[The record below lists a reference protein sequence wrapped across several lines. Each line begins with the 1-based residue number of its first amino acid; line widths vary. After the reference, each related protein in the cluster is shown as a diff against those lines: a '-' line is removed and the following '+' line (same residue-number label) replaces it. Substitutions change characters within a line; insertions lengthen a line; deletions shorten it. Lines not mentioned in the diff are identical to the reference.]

1 MSAGCGSDRLD
12 SVWPSSRVR
21 TEVVSRIGSDAIPWQ
36 CNRLTHLHLADD
48 GHNHHSNA
56 YEVESNGSIAPSQ
69 SASQVGYNSDGEQ
82 DRRQRSHGR
91 GGHVPGMAG
100 SVTGSIAEE
109 DENSSSDDDENL
121 VVHEN
126 KRPGAGTGGNDLRS
140 RSQTTIVPSG
150 NAQNGGQGV
159 PSITN
164 IKAKPATRR
173 QHSGSSGSSVARGP
187 GRRTQSELGYNPP
200 RARQNRMSIRRAPS
214 RGAMS
219 DASSDRSVGRRGGGK
234 KKGGF
239 FASIA
244 KIFKGKSSGGSIAG
258 STRGGRRGGADS
270 PPLTQ
275 RNTGGWSTR
284 TDDNIRRAVSN
295 AGTGRGMSGG
305 RKSRNADY
313 SSSDDEMGG
322 GNLVAVT
329 NRGNNTWSVDNAGRK
344 NGSTPAAPAAAS
356 AGKTRKSRS
365 DLGAGE
371 RGRTSSQN
379 TVTQTT
385 GKVTSKPPGVAS
397 QPVTRSNTVKS
408 TSSGVGSGSQRT
420 RHGSITRV
428 GARGST
434 MGAPPSIAGVLEG
447 VVPKA
452 PSSATAAS
460 SKPAQNRASEI
471 PKAPGSSIVPRM
483 ADVPKAPSSQVT
495 PKMYMATAPPP
506 NKAPLLQPPPAQM
519 SNSASAPVGLSDGY
533 VPKAAASSVS
543 KASKASKATI
553 TPKTAQQAQQQPQQQ
568 QQQQQ
573 QAPPQ
578 ATQVTKSSSAL
589 ANLNLGAPVGMSQA
603 NASVDSITARAS
615 TPLPPSKTLSPP
627 AKSAMRA
634 SSPVPLGSPEFEAP
648 PPAFMISAPGS
659 VIKEKPQQEEAPV
672 VLPQATVP
680 SPQPQARA
688 ERPSTPATM
697 TDADSVYESAV
708 EEDAH
713 TDDERQVT
721 GSQPLASNGIAE
733 DDDDGSS
740 VASDSTAGPGQ
751 SSKYKVI
758 ENTEG
763 PAAKLRQAG
772 AASTA
777 PATTS
782 PAAPAPVQA
791 APEKPK
797 EVAKEEYVT
806 PAAASVTGSALE
818 RRKSVRMNV
827 PPSPGTPTTTAPP
840 DSPTPE
846 GKRDSSTW
854 SSRIGRTAD
863 SSDEEDNAAYAKAR
877 RSMNR
882 YSSLS
887 ASKPAA
893 TTTTSTTTTKKKKKS
908 TKA

>member
-1 MSAGCGSDRLD
+1 ML
-12 SVWPSSRVR
+12 
-21 TEVVSRIGSDAIPWQ
+21 
-36 CNRLTHLHLADD
+36 
-48 GHNHHSNA
+48 HSNA
-56 YEVESNGSIAPSQ
+56 YEVESNNGSIAPSQ

-82 DRRQRSHGR
+82 ERRQRSQGR
-91 GGHVPGMAG
+91 GAHTAGVPG

-126 KRPGAGTGGNDLRS
+126 KRPGVGTNGNDMRS

-150 NAQNGGQGV
+150 NQNTGQGV

-164 IKAKPATRR
+164 IKSKPVTRR
-173 QHSGSSGSSVARGP
+173 QNSGSSGSSVGRAP

-200 RARQNRMSIRRAPS
+200 RARQNRLSIRRAPS

-219 DASSDRSVGRRGGGK
+219 DGSSDRSVRRGGGK

-244 KIFKGKSSGGSIAG
+244 KIFKGKSSNGSVAG
-258 STRGGRRGGADS
+258 STRGGRRDRADS

-284 TDDNIRRAVSN
+284 TDDNIRRAVSG
-295 AGTGRGMSGG
+295 AGTGRGLSGG

-329 NRGNNTWSVDNAGRK
+329 NRGNNTWSVDNAGRQ
-344 NGSTPAAPAAAS
+344 NGAAAAAPATAS
-356 AGKTRKSRS
+356 ASKPRKSRS

-371 RGRTSSQN
+371 KGRTSSQN
-379 TVTQTT
+379 TVTQAA

-397 QPVTRSNTVKS
+397 QSVSRSNTVKS
-408 TSSGVGSGSQRT
+408 TTSGVGAGSQRT

-434 MGAPPSIAGVLEG
+434 MGAPPSIAGVLGE

-452 PSSATAAS
+452 PASAAAS
-460 SKPAQNRASEI
+460 SKPTPNRNSEV
-471 PKAPGSSIVPRM
+471 PKAPGSSIVPKM
-483 ADVPKAPSSQVT
+483 ADIPKAPGSQVT
-495 PKMYMATAPPP
+495 PQMYMATAPPP
-506 NKAPLLQPPPAQM
+506 NKAPLLQPPPAKM
-519 SNSASAPVGLSDGY
+519 SGSASAPVGLSGDGY
-533 VPKAAASSVS
+533 VPKAAASSTS
-543 KASKASKATI
+543 KMSKASKATI
-553 TPKTAQQAQQQPQQQ
+553 TPKSAQQTQPQQQ
-568 QQQQQ
+568 PAPPQAT

-578 ATQVTKSSSAL
+578 ATQVPKSSSAL
-589 ANLNLGAPVGMSQA
+589 ADLNLGAPVGMSQP
-603 NASVDSITARAS
+603 NESVDSIVARS
-615 TPLPPSKTLSPP
+615 HTPLPPSKTLSPP
-627 AKSAMRA
+627 AKSAMR
-634 SSPVPLGSPEFEAP
+634 SHSPMPPSSPEFEAP

-659 VIKEKPQQEEAPV
+659 VIKEKPKEEEVPV
-672 VLPQATVP
+672 VLPEATVP
-680 SPQPQARA
+680 APQPQARA
-688 ERPSTPATM
+688 ERPSTPQTM

-708 EEDAH
+708 EEEGN
-713 TDDERQVT
+713 TDDERRARTSQAVT
-721 GSQPLASNGIAE
+721 SNDNVQ

-740 VASDSTAGPGQ
+740 VMSDSTAGPGAG
-751 SSKYKVI
+751 SKYKVV
-758 ENTEG
+758 ENTDG
-763 PAAKLRQAG
+763 PAARLRQA
-772 AASTA
+772 
-777 PATTS
+777 ATTS
-782 PAAPAPVQA
+782 ETPATEAAAPVETASAPAPA
-791 APEKPK
+791 AAQPK
-797 EVAKEEYVT
+797 EVVKDDFVPA
-806 PAAASVTGSALE
+806 AAASVTGSALE

-827 PPSPGTPTTTAPP
+827 PPSPSTPNTTAPP

-846 GKRDSSTW
+846 SKRDSTTW
-854 SSRIGRTAD
+854 SSKVGRTVD

-877 RSMNR
+877 RNMNR

-887 ASKPAA
+887 ASQPKA
-893 TTTTSTTTTKKKKKS
+893 TPTSSSSTTKKKKRSS

>member
-1 MSAGCGSDRLD
+1 M
-12 SVWPSSRVR
+12 
-21 TEVVSRIGSDAIPWQ
+21 
-36 CNRLTHLHLADD
+36 LHP
-48 GHNHHSNA
+48 NA

-82 DRRQRSHGR
+82 ERRQRSHGR

-126 KRPGAGTGGNDLRS
+126 KRPGVGTGGNDFRS
-140 RSQTTIVPSG
+140 RSQSTIVPTG
-150 NAQNGGQGV
+150 NNQSSGQGV

-164 IKAKPATRR
+164 IKAKPVTRR
-173 QHSGSSGSSVARGP
+173 QNSGSSGSSVARGP

-200 RARQNRMSIRRAPS
+200 RARQNRMSIRRTPS
-214 RGAMS
+214 RGAVS

-244 KIFKGKSSGGSIAG
+244 KIFKGKSGGSTAG
-258 STRGGRRGGADS
+258 STRGARRGGADS

-295 AGTGRGMSGG
+295 AGTGRGVSSG
-305 RKSRNADY
+305 RRTRNADY

-344 NGSTPAAPAAAS
+344 NGAAAAAPAAAGTV
-356 AGKTRKSRS
+356 GKTGKSRS
-365 DLGAGE
+365 DLGAGTKA
-371 RGRTSSQN
+371 RSNSQN
-379 TVTQTT
+379 TITQTG

-397 QPVTRSNTVKS
+397 QPVSRSNTVKS
-408 TSSGVGSGSQRT
+408 TTSGVGAGSQRT

-434 MGAPPSIAGVLEG
+434 MGAPPSIAGVLGEA
-447 VVPKA
+447 VPKA
-452 PSSATAAS
+452 PSSATAGS
-460 SKPAQNRASEI
+460 RPAQNKSTEI
-471 PKAPGSSIVPRM
+471 PKAPGSSIVPKM
-483 ADVPKAPSSQVT
+483 GEIPKAPGSQVT
-495 PKMYMATAPPP
+495 PQMYMATAPPP
-506 NKAPLLQPPPAQM
+506 NKAPLLQPPPPQM

-553 TPKTAQQAQQQPQQQ
+553 TPKTAQQIQPQQQ

-573 QAPPQ
+573 QQQAP
-578 ATQVTKSSSAL
+578 AQVTKSSSAL
-589 ANLNLGAPVGMSQA
+589 ASLNLGAPVGMSQA
-603 NASVDSITARAS
+603 NESVDSIATRAT

-634 SSPVPLGSPEFEAP
+634 SSPIPQGSPVFEAP

-659 VIKEKPQQEEAPV
+659 VIKEKPKEEVPV
-672 VLPQATVP
+672 KLPEPTVPAPQAQ
-680 SPQPQARA
+680 QPRA

-708 EEDAH
+708 EEDHSDNERPNNVNTSQTVA
-713 TDDERQVT
+713 TNGNADDD
-721 GSQPLASNGIAE
+721 N
-733 DDDDGSS
+733 DDGSS

-751 SSKYKVI
+751 SKYKVV

-763 PAAKLRQAG
+763 LAARMRQAG
-772 AASTA
+772 NASEA
-777 PATTS
+777 
-782 PAAPAPVQA
+782 AAPALVAAPAEPVAA

-797 EVAKEEYVT
+797 EVAKDEYVT
-806 PAAASVTGSALE
+806 PAAPSMTGSAIE

-827 PPSPGTPTTTAPP
+827 PPSPGTPITEGPP

-846 GKRDSSTW
+846 SKRESGW

-887 ASKPAA
+887 ASKPA
-893 TTTTSTTTTKKKKKS
+893 TKTTTSSSTTTKKKKKS